1 MTNVYKVAK
10 YILTKKGKMTTI
22 KLQKLCY
29 YSQAWSLVWDG
40 VPLFKEE
47 FRAWPNGPVCVEL
60 DKKLNKDFIVDKNY
74 SKLKNYSLDL
84 TNEQKNTIDAVLKS
98 YGDKD
103 GYYLMQLTHVEKP
116 WRDARGNLDIAAT
129 CNNIIPKKE
138 MQVYYGGL
146 CAK

>member
-1 MTNVYKVAK
+1 MIKVFDIAK
-10 YILTKKGKMTTI
+10 YILSKKGKMTSI

-40 VPLFKEE
+40 IPLFNEE
-47 FRAWPNGPVCVEL
+47 FEAWPNGPVCVEL
-60 DKKLNKDFIVDKNY
+60 DKKLNNKFVINKNFFDDKKSINL
-74 SKLKNYSLDL
+74 SV
-84 TNEQKNTIDAVLKS
+84 EQKQTIDAVLDA

-103 GYYLMQLTHVEKP
+103 GYYLMQLTHIEKP
-116 WRDARGNLDIAAT
+116 WKDARGSRDIAAT
-129 CNNIIPKKE
+129 CNNIISKKS

>member
-1 MTNVYKVAK
+1 MTNIYKVAK

-47 FRAWPNGPVCVEL
+47 FRVWPNGPVSVEL
-60 DKKLNKDFIVDKNY
+60 DKKINKDFVVDKNC
-74 SKLKNYSLDL
+74 SKLKKYSIDL
-84 TNEQKNTIDAVLKS
+84 TEDQKNIINAVLNS
-98 YGDKD
+98 YGNKD

-116 WRDARGNLDIAAT
+116 WRDARGNLDIGAT

-146 CAK
+146 CA